1 MRWKG
6 PQHVTGDVDFDDGE
20 PDSGKLFWI
29 SLNLSLLCDVY
40 QSINNAVSR
49 WQALFMVE
57 TTNQMWTC
65 GHQRLRCLFSWY
77 SYSPTPLV
85 RARLKQPGAVIH
97 PVFTWSLLCLTM
109 FILNM
114 GTIRANLREALAKKM
129 LILKEHVLICFFTD
143 VTRVVSFLLAGSRI
157 QTVASPKPV
166 AYFSRV
172 SARSS
177 SMLAEVIRDLSAALR
192 GSDGGGWVPRCA

>member
-1 MRWKG
+1 
-6 PQHVTGDVDFDDGE
+6 
-20 PDSGKLFWI
+20 
-29 SLNLSLLCDVY
+29 
-40 QSINNAVSR
+40 
-49 WQALFMVE
+49 
-57 TTNQMWTC
+57 
-65 GHQRLRCLFSWY
+65 
-77 SYSPTPLV
+77 
-85 RARLKQPGAVIH
+85 
-97 PVFTWSLLCLTM
+97 
-109 FILNM
+109 
-114 GTIRANLREALAKKM
+114 M

-192 GSDGGGWVPRCA
+192 GSDGGG